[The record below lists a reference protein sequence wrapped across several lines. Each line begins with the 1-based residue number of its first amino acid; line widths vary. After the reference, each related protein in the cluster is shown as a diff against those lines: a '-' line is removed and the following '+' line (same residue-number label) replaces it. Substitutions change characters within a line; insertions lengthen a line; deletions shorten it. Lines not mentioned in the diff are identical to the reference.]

1 MNAAIIHKAIK
12 GRTMN
17 DKEMLS
23 MALDKYLVA
32 LMYSRNKTEQ
42 EAIVDVIDQIMTAY
56 SDFFEV
62 N

>member
-1 MNAAIIHKAIK
+1 MNAAITHNAIK

-23 MALDKYLVA
+23 MALDRYTVA
-32 LMYSRNKTEQ
+32 LLYSRNKDEQ
-42 EAIVDVIDQIMTAY
+42 EAIIDIIDQIMAAY

>member
-1 MNAAIIHKAIK
+1 MNASITRKAIK

-23 MALDKYLVA
+23 LALDKYLVA
-32 LMYSRNKTEQ
+32 LLYSRNEQ
-42 EAIVDVIDQIMTAY
+42 ESEAIISVIDQIANAY

>member
-1 MNAAIIHKAIK
+1 MNASITRKAIK
-12 GRTMN
+12 GRTMD

-23 MALDKYLVA
+23 RALDRHLLA
-32 LMYSRNKTEQ
+32 LMYSRNKEES
-42 EAIVDVIDQIMTAY
+42 EAIVDVIDQIVQAY

>member
-1 MNAAIIHKAIK
+1 MNASITRKAVK

-23 MALDKYLVA
+23 LALDKYLVA
-32 LMYSRNKTEQ
+32 LLYSRNEQ
-42 EAIVDVIDQIMTAY
+42 ESEAIISVIDQIASEY

>member
-1 MNAAIIHKAIK
+1 MNASITRKAIK

-23 MALDKYLVA
+23 LALDKYLVA
-32 LMYSRNKTEQ
+32 LLYSRNEQ
-42 EAIVDVIDQIMTAY
+42 ESEAIISVIDQIASAY